1 MNHKEF
7 VSAIASRMNIK
18 RQEAERLIEAT
29 VQVFTENLSAGNTIG
44 INNFGNF
51 EIKKKDERISVHPAT
66 QQRTLIPPKLVVN
79 FKQSNTL
86 KDKINTTKE

>member
-79 FKQSNTL
+79 FKQSNYL
-86 KDKINTTKE
+86 KEITNKAR

>member
-51 EIKKKDERISVHPAT
+51 KIKKKDERISVHPAT

-79 FKQSNTL
+79 FKQSNYL
-86 KDKINTTKE
+86 KEITNKAR

>member
-18 RQEAERLIEAT
+18 RQEAERHIEAT

-79 FKQSNTL
+79 FKQSNYL
-86 KDKINTTKE
+86 KEITNKAR